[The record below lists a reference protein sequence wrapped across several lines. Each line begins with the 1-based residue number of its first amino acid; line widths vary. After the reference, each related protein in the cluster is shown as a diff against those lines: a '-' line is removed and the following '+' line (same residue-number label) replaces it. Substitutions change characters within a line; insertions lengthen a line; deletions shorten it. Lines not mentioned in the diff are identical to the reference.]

1 MTRARDGAIGTA
13 GESVRPRRDRWVD
26 GRFRLVRPLARGG
39 QAEVWVAEQVALR
52 RMVALKLLHPP
63 AYISPQDL
71 AIWEQRFRREA
82 QLQGRLHHPGIV
94 QVYDFGRAEDGQAF
108 IAMELI
114 DGHQLRAGGREG
126 RLEPARALS
135 LIRQLACALEHVHA
149 HGVLHRDV
157 KDSNVLV
164 RRSADGTERVVL
176 TDFGIAKRL
185 AGDPELTRQGLV
197 LGSPRFMAPEQ
208 ARGKAIDHRIDV
220 YAIGVILFMC
230 LVGRPPFE
238 GESSTDVMAAHVVT
252 PVPSFNKVLGKH
264 SIPAAVEGLVRRC
277 MAKDVTERIQS
288 MTQLKDEIDTVLG
301 MLADGSAQVVD
312 PAEAVTEERSV
323 LPGPL
328 LARLLQAPPAR
339 RLWFLM
345 ATLGAAMG
353 SGFGVLATV

>member
-1 MTRARDGAIGTA
+1 MTRVRDAAIGLA
-13 GESVRPRRDRWVD
+13 QEDRRPRRDRWID

-63 AYISPQDL
+63 VHISPQDL
-71 AIWEQRFRREA
+71 AVWERRFRREA

-94 QVYDFGRAEDGQAF
+94 QDYDFGRAEDGQAY

-126 RLEPARALS
+126 RLEPLRALS

-157 KDSNVLV
+157 KDANVLV
-164 RRSADGTERVVL
+164 RRRADGAEQVVL

-185 AGDPELTRQGLV
+185 ADDPELTRQGLV

-208 ARGKAIDHRIDV
+208 ARGKEIDHRIDV
-220 YAIGVILFMC
+220 YAVGVILFMC

-252 PVPSFNKVLGKH
+252 PVPAFSKVLGDH
-264 SIPAAVEGLVRRC
+264 DIPAVIEGLVKRC

-288 MTQLKDEIDTVLG
+288 MTQLKAEIDAVLEV
-301 MLADGSAQVVD
+301 LAAGKSSETD
-312 PAEAVTEERSV
+312 PTEAVTEERSV
-323 LPGPL
+323 LPGSM
-328 LARLLQAPPAR
+328 LARLLRPPPAR